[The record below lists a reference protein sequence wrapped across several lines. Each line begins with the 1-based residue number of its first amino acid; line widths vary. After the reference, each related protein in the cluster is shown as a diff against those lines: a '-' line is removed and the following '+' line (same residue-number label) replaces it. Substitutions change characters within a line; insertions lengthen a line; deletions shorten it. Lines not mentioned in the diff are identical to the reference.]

1 MRQANK
7 PIAQFSNVSF
17 AYNDQKQPILQQ
29 IDFTVREKEFISIV
43 GQSGSGKSTIF
54 RLIAGLEQPTE
65 GTIALYGEEQ
75 KDRLGKVGYMPQQD
89 LLMPW
94 RTVLEN
100 AALPLELQKRNE
112 RSQQNVAIL
121 LKEFGLEGYENAYPH
136 ELSGGMRQR
145 VSFLRAM
152 LTGAKLLLL
161 DEPFSALDAMTKLFM
176 QEWLLTQWEKHEAT
190 IIFITHDISEA
201 LFLSDRIFTISE
213 TPISSLQEMT
223 VPLDRPRKQ
232 TDLDVSAVIN
242 LKHQL
247 MEQFRRQEM
256 S

>member
-1 MRQANK
+1 KLLFIHERKESNVRQANK

-65 GTIALYGEEQ
+65 GKIDLYGEEQ

-152 LTGAKLLLL
+152 LTGAKLL
-161 DEPFSALDAMTKLFM
+161 
-176 QEWLLTQWEKHEAT
+176 
-190 IIFITHDISEA
+190 
-201 LFLSDRIFTISE
+201 
-213 TPISSLQEMT
+213 
-223 VPLDRPRKQ
+223 
-232 TDLDVSAVIN
+232 
-242 LKHQL
+242 
-247 MEQFRRQEM
+247 
-256 S
+256 